1 MRNFFAGLGDFFGG
15 MGEDFLVG
23 WEIFWWDGRFLGGMG
38 DFCGGMGEDFLVG
51 WKKGAYWKVEGCQ
64 PVRRRSPMS
73 GTPRCASI
81 SGIPI

>member
-1 MRNFFAGLGDFFGG
+1 MRFFWWDVRRFFAGMGDFLGG

-23 WEIFWWDGRFLGGMG
+23 WE
-38 DFCGGMGEDFLVG
+38 
-51 WKKGAYWKVEGCQ
+51 KGAYWKVEGCQ

>member
-1 MRNFFAGLGDFFGG
+1 MGWKAFLVGWEIFLLNGRFFDG

-23 WEIFWWDGRFLGGMG
+23 WE
-38 DFCGGMGEDFLVG
+38 
-51 WKKGAYWKVEGCQ
+51 KGAYWKVEGCQ

>member
-1 MRNFFAGLGDFFGG
+1 MGWEKIFSWDGRIFFGGMGDFFGG

-23 WEIFWWDGRFLGGMG
+23 WE
-38 DFCGGMGEDFLVG
+38 
-51 WKKGAYWKVEGCQ
+51 KGAYWKVEGCQ